1 MDAGDSRPGW
11 LRRLDRWVERLT
23 FLVGGIGLAVMVLLT
38 SWNVIAMRK
47 VLNDPIVGAEDI
59 LILNLVL
66 LVAVAIPYGGRSG
79 THIEIEIFES
89 WMSKVFA
96 RWSLVAM
103 KLLAIPL
110 VAIPLVAILAWRL
123 FKSGASAREFGEA
136 TQQLL
141 ISYGP
146 FYFAM
151 GAMIALYVLILIAD
165 LILLLAGRNLA
176 PIPDPDGEA
185 Q

>member
-1 MDAGDSRPGW
+1 MDAGDARPGW

-38 SWNVIAMRK
+38 AWNVIVMRK

-59 LILNLVL
+59 LILNLVI

-79 THIEIEIFES
+79 AHIEIEIFEA
-89 WMSKVFA
+89 WMSKAFA
-96 RWSLVAM
+96 RWSLAAM

-110 VAIPLVAILAWRL
+110 VAVLAWRL

-141 ISYGP
+141 ISYEP

-151 GAMIALYVLILIAD
+151 GAMIALYAAILIAD
-165 LILLLAGRNLA
+165 LILLLAGRDPA
-176 PIPDPDGEA
+176 PMPEPDGEA

>member
-11 LRRLDRWVERLT
+11 LRQLDRLIERLT

-38 SWNVIAMRK
+38 SWNVVVMRK
-47 VLNDPIVGAEDI
+47 ALNDPIVGAEDI
-59 LILNLVL
+59 LILNLVI

-79 THIEIEIFES
+79 AHIEIEIFET
-89 WMSKVFA
+89 WMSKTFA

-103 KLLAIPL
+103 KLL
-110 VAIPLVAILAWRL
+110 AIPLVAILAWRL

-141 ISYGP
+141 ISYEP

-151 GAMIALYVLILIAD
+151 GAMIALYATILIAD
-165 LILLLAGRNLA
+165 LILLLAGRILA
-176 PIPDPDGEA
+176 PMPEPDGEA
-185 Q
+185 R

>member
-1 MDAGDSRPGW
+1 MIAGDGRPGW
-11 LRRLDRWVERLT
+11 LLLLDRWVERLT

-38 SWNVIAMRK
+38 SWNVIVMRK
-47 VLNDPIVGAEDI
+47 ALNDPIVGAEDI
-59 LILNLVL
+59 LILNLAI

-79 THIEIEIFES
+79 AHIEIEIFET
-89 WMSKVFA
+89 WMSRAFA

-110 VAIPLVAILAWRL
+110 VGILAWRL

-141 ISYGP
+141 ISYEP

-151 GAMIALYVLILIAD
+151 GAMIALYAAILVAD
-165 LILLLAGRNLA
+165 LILLLAGRVLV
-176 PIPDPDGEA
+176 PMPDPDGDA
-185 Q
+185 R

>member
-59 LILNLVL
+59 LILNLVI

-79 THIEIEIFES
+79 AHIEIEIFET
-89 WMSKVFA
+89 WMSKAVA

-110 VAIPLVAILAWRL
+110 VAILAWRL
-123 FKSGASAREFGEA
+123 FESGASAREFGEA

-151 GAMIALYVLILIAD
+151 GAMIALYVALLIAD

>member
-79 THIEIEIFES
+79 AHIEIEIFET
-89 WMSKVFA
+89 WMSKAVA

-110 VAIPLVAILAWRL
+110 VAILAWRL
-123 FKSGASAREFGEA
+123 FESGTSAREFGEA

-151 GAMIALYVLILIAD
+151 GAMIALYVAILIGD
-165 LILLLAGRNLA
+165 LILLLAGRDLA
-176 PIPDPDGEA
+176 PMPEPDGEA

>member
-1 MDAGDSRPGW
+1 MIAGDRRPGW
-11 LRRLDRWVERLT
+11 LRRLDWLIERLT

-38 SWNVIAMRK
+38 SWNVIVMRK
-47 VLNDPIVGAEDI
+47 ALNDPIVGAEDI
-59 LILNLVL
+59 LILNLAI

-79 THIEIEIFES
+79 AHIEIEIFET
-89 WMSKVFA
+89 WMSRAFA
-96 RWSLVAM
+96 RWSLIAM

-110 VAIPLVAILAWRL
+110 VGILAWRL

-141 ISYGP
+141 ISYEP

-151 GAMIALYVLILIAD
+151 GAMIALYAAILVAD
-165 LILLLAGRNLA
+165 LVLLLAGRVLV
-176 PIPDPDGEA
+176 PMPDPDGDA
-185 Q
+185 R

>member
-11 LRRLDRWVERLT
+11 LRRLDRGVERLT

-38 SWNVIAMRK
+38 SWNVIVMRK

-59 LILNLVL
+59 LILNLVI
-66 LVAVAIPYGGRSG
+66 LVAVAIPYGGRAG
-79 THIEIEIFES
+79 AHIEIEIFET
-89 WMSKVFA
+89 WMTKAFA

-110 VAIPLVAILAWRL
+110 VAILAWRL
-123 FKSGASAREFGEA
+123 FRSGASAREFGEA

-141 ISYGP
+141 ISYEP

-151 GAMIALYVLILIAD
+151 GAMIALYVAILIAD
-165 LILLLAGRNLA
+165 LILLLAGRTLS
-176 PIPDPDGEA
+176 PMPEPDGETR
-185 Q
+185 

>member
-79 THIEIEIFES
+79 AHIEIEIFET
-89 WMSKVFA
+89 WMSKAVA

-103 KLLAIPL
+103 KLL
-110 VAIPLVAILAWRL
+110 AIPLVAILAWRL